1 MKFPPSILFGAALI
15 GAALFFIR
23 HLSSAFYL
31 GTTTVD
37 HPYALFTAALM
48 FSGLVW
54 AALIPAFN
62 SWATQNASSA
72 QSDNIWP
79 SLGII
84 LALGL
89 AFRAIFFASTPIY
102 EDDWNRYLWDGV
114 VITQGQSPYTYSPKD
129 ILNNTAPADTLSL
142 KQISDAND
150 NFLTRI
156 NNIQLT
162 TIYPPAAQAVFAI
175 AAFIKPLNLDA
186 LRFLFLVSE
195 ALTLFLMIKALTL
208 YGRNPLWVGLYALN
222 PLLIFSAFNAAHMDI
237 LLAPALTATVIAMRK
252 NPFIAAITLSAAAAV
267 KIWPLLLAPIIFRP
281 WRRDLKIYF
290 SCALIVG
297 GLTLIL
303 LWPMLSTLGGNS
315 GLAAYSTGW
324 QRSSFLFPLLEKGL
338 TGIYAQPGNLARII
352 IALILIGLSVWRG
365 LISPIGELS
374 KRPAELMLITLALYL
389 LSPTGFPWYLIWVLI
404 FIPFFPS
411 YGLAALCVLTPLYYV
426 RFRLGELGQY
436 DIYTNW
442 LIPLQFGIPILILI
456 FEFFRRDK
464 HARPY
469 Y

>member
-23 HLSSAFYL
+23 QLSAAFYL

-37 HPYALFTAALM
+37 HPYIVFTAVLM
-48 FSGLVW
+48 ISGLIW
-54 AALIPAFN
+54 ASLIPLFKN
-62 SWATQNASSA
+62 WTTQKSPPVQPENL
-72 QSDNIWP
+72 WP

-89 AFRAIFFASTPIY
+89 GFRAMFFASTPIY

-114 VITQGQSPYTYSPKD
+114 VITQGESPYTYSPKE
-129 ILNNTAPADTLSL
+129 ILDNTVPDQTQSL
-142 KQISDAND
+142 KDISDTHE

-156 NNIQLT
+156 NNTALT
-162 TIYPPAAQAVFAI
+162 TIYPPVAQAVFAL
-175 AAFIKPLNLDA
+175 AAVIKPLNLDA
-186 LRFLFLVSE
+186 LRFPFLISE
-195 ALTLFLMIKALTL
+195 AITLFLMIKALTL
-208 YGRNPLWVGLYALN
+208 YGRSPLWVGLYALN

-237 LLAPALTATVIAMRK
+237 LLAPALIGTVIAMRK
-252 NPFIAAITLSAAAAV
+252 NPFIAAMALSAAAAV

-281 WRRDLKIYF
+281 WRRDLKIYI
-290 SCALIVG
+290 SCALLVG

-303 LWPMLSTLGGNS
+303 LWPMLSTLGENS
-315 GLAAYSTGW
+315 GLSAYSTGW

-338 TGIYAQPGNLARII
+338 SGISADPGKIARII
-352 IALILIGLSVWRG
+352 IALILISLSVWRG

-374 KRPAELMLITLALYL
+374 KRPAELMFITLALYL

-404 FIPFFPS
+404 FIPFWPS

-426 RFRLGELGQY
+426 RFGLGELGQY

-442 LIPLQFGIPILILI
+442 LIPLQFSIPILILI
-456 FEFFRRDK
+456 FEFIRRDK
-464 HARPY
+464 HA
-469 Y
+469 